1 MRLRKAWLLIG
12 CAVPLASLLAG
23 CGVQVSYVHK
33 QDPPF
38 PMPVR
43 GPDDVEVLEA
53 RPDDRP
59 FVEVGILTVEQ
70 RAYNRMTPEEVLA
83 KLQWEAGRRRC
94 EGLVLLGMSDRVI
107 GTSKGDRTLKGYR
120 GACLVFKGAKP
131 GPEHTPPGSDEPAG
145 AGEPVAEVEPAEAVV
160 EPGAA
165 PTDGPME
172 ARTSAAQE
180 P

>member
-1 MRLRKAWLLIG
+1 
-12 CAVPLASLLAG
+12 
-23 CGVQVSYVHK
+23 VSYVHK

-131 GPEHTPPGSDEPAG
+131 APEHTPPESEEPAE
-145 AGEPVAEVEPAEAVV
+145 AAEVEPAEAAEAVA
-160 EPGAA
+160 EGEAAA
-165 PTDGPME
+165 PSE
-172 ARTSAAQE
+172 ADEGADPAPPPPS
-180 P
+180 

>member
-1 MRLRKAWLLIG
+1 MRLRKAWSLIG
-12 CAVPLASLLAG
+12 CVVPLASLLVG
-23 CGVQVSYVHK
+23 CGVHVSYVHK

-43 GPDDVEVLEA
+43 GPDDVEVFEA

-94 EGLVLLGMSDRVI
+94 EGLVLLGKSDRVI

-120 GACLVFKGAKP
+120 GACLVFKGAQP
-131 GPEHTPPGSDEPAG
+131 APEQAPPESEGPADEVEA
-145 AGEPVAEVEPAEAVV
+145 AEVEPAE
-160 EPGAA
+160 
-165 PTDGPME
+165 PTDAGASTHE
-172 ARTSAAQE
+172 E
-180 P
+180 PPPPS